1 MIDLG
6 RAMSVRVPPDSTKEE
21 QVSALQRA
29 ALPDLPQLLN
39 WLTRDELRSV
49 CRAHGLDDSG
59 RARRTLATRIAQM
72 YKPGHSAPPPP
83 ESERSR
89 ELGAPPVAG
98 DLVLCRQRQY
108 LVEEVV
114 PPPEEFD
121 QTLVRLI
128 CLDDDHQGHRL
139 DVLWELELGARVLH
153 PTYGLGKLE
162 SFDPPDRF
170 AAYLHALKWHGVT
183 ATDAKLFQAPFRA
196 GIQLMAHQLTPL
208 KKALAL
214 PRANLFI
221 ADDVGLGKTIE
232 AGLVLQELLLRQQV
246 QWCLIVCPSS
256 VVLQW
261 RDEMQKRFGLRFEVM
276 SRAFVNRRRQE
287 RGFAVNPWSTH
298 TRFIIGYPL
307 LRRPEYRDPL
317 LNHLGDRVKKSLL
330 ILDEAHTAAPATATR
345 YAVDSRVTKVI
356 RDVAPRFENRLFLSA
371 TPHNGHSNS
380 FSALLELLDPQRF
393 TRGVPISGPQQLDAV
408 MVRRLKEDLR
418 ELGSG
423 SYPERRIVRIGLNFD
438 GKRDPGGHQTSE
450 LGEWTAGVATKGKP
464 ERRALGSSSDAEVLL
479 SELLA
484 KYTAL
489 CKPKRGRGKLVF
501 INLQKRLL
509 SSVEAFYRTLR
520 RHAETAREDLKEQA
534 QLEAAQGAQT
544 ELFATRPSGASGTPA
559 SHANTANST
568 ASHANAANSAAS
580 ATSGPSRPS
589 AADRDALGDDDEY
602 GVDDDVIDATEEE
615 AIAAATRTLPK
626 PSAEALTLLE
636 RMLVIAEQNRSAP
649 DAKCLALLDWM
660 RENQCASVQL
670 GGARDKNAAWSDRRV
685 IIFTEY
691 GDTKRFL
698 LNLLSAACIN
708 TARGDER
715 IVQFHGGMSDEAR
728 EAVQRVFNAPPG
740 EHPARI
746 LIATDAAR
754 EGINLQAHCADL
766 FHYDIPWNPARMEQ
780 RNGRI
785 DRTLQPEPVV
795 RCHYFAYEQ
804 RTEDRV
810 LEVLVDKV
818 HTIQRELGSLAAVVM
833 DRLEDALS
841 DGITDESNAAID
853 RESRDSV
860 REVTTKRELEGL
872 RGDLKLLSR
881 DIEDSA
887 KLLQRSRTELELSP
901 VLLKNALDM
910 GCRLAGAPALQLVP
924 ASDAPA
930 VAHEGKPTSV
940 YRVPDLGVSWQ
951 ETLDTLRPPRERD
964 ETFWD
969 WRKRPPLPVVF
980 EAPDRMTD
988 AVCHLHLEHPF
999 VKRVLSR
1006 FLAQGYSVHD
1016 LSRVTVV
1023 KSTRDALARVLVFG
1037 RLSLFGPG
1045 AARLHDRLVCVAA
1058 EWKESESPD
1067 ALKPFS
1073 DKAERRALEQ
1083 LDAMFS
1089 DAPPLSDIS
1098 ETIRTRLLARAPKD
1112 FSALWRFVEAE
1123 ADATEADARAQLGV
1137 RGSSEAEALRKILEV
1152 QRRDIVQALEQG
1164 KQRGLEFTEKEKAER
1179 EQFEQDQKHLK
1190 QRLES
1195 IDSEITAEPEAI
1207 ETLYRV
1213 EARRLEPVG
1222 LVYLWPSNR

>member
-1 MIDLG
+1 
-6 RAMSVRVPPDSTKEE
+6 MSVRVPPESTKEE
-21 QVSALQRA
+21 QVGALQRA
-29 ALPDLPQLLN
+29 NLPDVPRLLS

-59 RARRTLATRIAQM
+59 RARRVLVTRIAQM

-114 PPPEEFD
+114 PAPEPED

-393 TRGVPISGPQQLDAV
+393 TRGVPITGPQQLDAI

-423 SYPERRIVRIGLNFD
+423 NYPERRIVRIGLNFD
-438 GKRDPGGHQTSE
+438 GKRDPAGHEPSE
-450 LGEWTAGVATKGKP
+450 VGTWTANLSTNGKP
-464 ERRALGSSSDAEVLL
+464 EARAIGQSSDAEVLL

-484 KYTAL
+484 QYTAL

-501 INLQKRLL
+501 VNLQKRLL

-520 RHAETAREDLKEQA
+520 RHAETAREDLKVQA
-534 QLEAAQGAQT
+534 KQEA
-544 ELFATRPSGASGTPA
+544 RD
-559 SHANTANST
+559 
-568 ASHANAANSAAS
+568 
-580 ATSGPSRPS
+580 SRDS
-589 AADRDALGDDDEY
+589 RDSLADDDEY

-615 AIAAATRTLPK
+615 AMAAATRTLPK

-636 RMLVIAEQNRSAP
+636 RMLAIAEQNRSAP

-660 RENQCASVQL
+660 REHQCPSAEL
-670 GGARDKNAAWSDRRV
+670 GGARDKNAPWGDRRV

-698 LNLLSAACIN
+698 LNLLSAACMN

-728 EAVQRVFNAPPG
+728 EAVQRAFNAPPR

-818 HTIQRELGSLAAVVM
+818 QTIQRELGSLAAVVM

-841 DGITDESNAAID
+841 DGITGDSNAAID

-887 KLLQRSRTELELSP
+887 KLLQRSRNELELSP

-910 GCRLAGAPALQLVP
+910 GCRLAGAPPLSLIA
-924 ASDAPA
+924 ATNAPS
-930 VAHEGKPTSV
+930 VTYEGQPTSV

-951 ETLDTLRPPRERD
+951 ETLDTLRPARERD
-964 ETFWD
+964 EAFWD

-980 EAPDRMTD
+980 EAPDRMTT

-1023 KSTRDALARVLVFG
+1023 KSTRDALARVIVFG

-1045 AARLHDRLVCVAA
+1045 AARLHDRLVSVAA

-1067 ALKPFS
+1067 TLKPFS

-1083 LDAMFS
+1083 LESMFR
-1089 DAPPLSDIS
+1089 DAPPLTDVS
-1098 ETIRTRLLARAPKD
+1098 EAVRGRLLARAPKD
-1112 FSALWRFVEAE
+1112 FAALWRFVEAE
-1123 ADATEADARAQLGV
+1123 ADATESDARAQLGV
-1137 RGSSEAEALRKILEV
+1137 RGSSEAEALRKILEL
-1152 QRRDIVQALEQG
+1152 QRRDIAQALEQG
-1164 KQRGLEFTEKEKAER
+1164 KQQGLEFTDKERAER
-1179 EQFEQDQKHLK
+1179 EQLEQDQKHLR
-1190 QRLES
+1190 QRLS
-1195 IDSEITAEPEAI
+1195 NIDSEISVEPEAI